1 MMSSRAASRIVIGV
15 GLAVVFGIGV
25 SIIMEQGTQNQA
37 AHNAPAAAASSDQ
50 TAVNPPAADALASL
64 RNAATAPLAPSAV
77 ASPGPSASNPPVAV
91 NQAVLNGTNS
101 ASSGSDAN
109 ESSASSN
116 DTNMP
121 KPGHGSRHAPSTAS
135 VKKSSAPPND
145 SNLKN
150 AHGDSGSG
158 VTTLSSPPAANDAV
172 VSSETT
178 SAPSAEA
185 KPASENSSGSSASGA
200 DVDGQ
205 ITAQVRSSIATLAP
219 GSNIDVK
226 AISGIVAL
234 AGSVPSQDVVEQAR
248 QAAQQV
254 PGVKQVD
261 TSALM
266 VRNQ

>member
-25 SIIMEQGTQNQA
+25 SIIMEGTQNQA
-37 AHNAPAAAASSDQ
+37 ANNPPAAAASSDQ
-50 TAVNPPAADALASL
+50 IAVNPPAADTMASL
-64 RNAATAPLAPSAV
+64 RNAATAPPAPSAV
-77 ASPGPSASNPPVAV
+77 ASPGPLGSNPPDAAS
-91 NQAVLNGTNS
+91 QAPLNSTHS

-116 DTNMP
+116 DTNVP
-121 KPGHGSRHAPSTAS
+121 KPKHGGHHAQSTANM
-135 VKKSSAPPND
+135 KSSAPPKG
-145 SNLKN
+145 STLAN
-150 AHGDSGSG
+150 AHGDSGIG
-158 VTTLSSPPAANDAV
+158 VTTLSSPPAVNNAVASSDAA
-172 VSSETT
+172 
-178 SAPSAEA
+178 SAPNAES
-185 KPASENSSGSSASGA
+185 KPASEYSSDSSGSGA
-200 DVDGQ
+200 DTDGQ
-205 ITAQVRSSIATLAP
+205 IKAQVRSSISSLAP
-219 GSNIDVK
+219 ASDIDVK

-266 VRNQ
+266 VQKQ